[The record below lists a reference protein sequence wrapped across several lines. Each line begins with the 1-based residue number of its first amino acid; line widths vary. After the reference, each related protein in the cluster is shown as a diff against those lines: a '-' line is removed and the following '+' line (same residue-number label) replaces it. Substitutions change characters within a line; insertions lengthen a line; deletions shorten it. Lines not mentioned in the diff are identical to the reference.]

1 MTDDNFYHKNIF
13 DEVVDADFTAP
24 DEEYAP
30 LIKKQNNFPIF
41 SLTDAVGARNKKE
54 AWIQYE
60 RALASGMAP
69 EEVFWKVVWQIK
81 NMLLAS
87 RTTEK
92 GSGLNPFVYKKAKAS
107 LKNFKEKE
115 LENLSE
121 QLVVG
126 YHQARRG
133 EGDIETFLEKFLL
146 SL

>member
-1 MTDDNFYHKNIF
+1 MDGEFYHKNLF
-13 DEVVDADFTAP
+13 DEVIDADFSAA
-24 DEEYAP
+24 EESYEP
-30 LIKKQNNFPIF
+30 LTKKPNDFPIF
-41 SLTDAVGARNKKE
+41 GLTDAVGARNKKE

-60 RALASGMAP
+60 RALGSGMAA

-92 GSGLNPFVYKKAKAS
+92 DSGLNPFVYKKAKTS
-107 LKNFKEKE
+107 LKNFKAEE

-121 QLVVG
+121 QLVLG
-126 YHQARRG
+126 YHRARRG
-133 EGDIETFLEKFLL
+133 EGEIELFLEKFIL